1 MSKNDESWM
10 VSDDSRVTL
19 LIVAS
24 LTDDYRGAI
33 YDQNKFIVQVTDV
46 AEATV
51 AIVMLAQSKL
61 FEQNVKKK
69 SPKIMR

>member
-1 MSKNDESWM
+1 MSKIDASRI

-19 LIVAS
+19 LTVAS

-51 AIVMLAQSKL
+51 AIVMLAQ
-61 FEQNVKKK
+61 
-69 SPKIMR
+69 